1 MMPVWIKE
9 RAKSLKTN
17 LKKNTYKG
25 DNRYLSFHE
34 RLCRFNQNK
43 INRIIESAS
52 DELINTN
59 SRREELEV
67 FFQISVL
74 IKYLRRSLSSVQLQ
88 GYNSFTK
95 AELVHRVFAEHLF
108 RYQRLSI
115 SWLLVAPSETN
126 EIKHKYQIR
135 KRDSFS
141 LVSKNY

>member
-52 DELINTN
+52 DELIISLLFKKCTN
-59 SRREELEV
+59 
-67 FFQISVL
+67 
-74 IKYLRRSLSSVQLQ
+74 
-88 GYNSFTK
+88 
-95 AELVHRVFAEHLF
+95 
-108 RYQRLSI
+108 
-115 SWLLVAPSETN
+115 VAG
-126 EIKHKYQIR
+126 K
-135 KRDSFS
+135 
-141 LVSKNY
+141 